1 MVVEVAGVWRALR
14 PEVRLAWIVPQRPQ
28 GGLWTRSLTPFLQS
42 GAEREWF
49 GPRLHAASAANGSGS
64 PGERG
69 LLWVAQHEV
78 HGGVNC
84 ACAIPQTNQ
93 DDTMIDSAKPQD
105 RLRDKLTETRDNIA
119 DMGHMAKDAV
129 ADKYHELKDRA
140 AEQYEHGKEKVV
152 ALEENLANKVREAPM
167 KSVLIAIGLGIGL
180 GFLFRRR

>member
-1 MVVEVAGVWRALR
+1 MLY
-14 PEVRLAWIVPQRPQ
+14 
-28 GGLWTRSLTPFLQS
+28 
-42 GAEREWF
+42 
-49 GPRLHAASAANGSGS
+49 
-64 PGERG
+64 
-69 LLWVAQHEV
+69 VAQHEA

-84 ACAIPQTNQ
+84 AWAIPRTNQ

-119 DMGHMAKDAV
+119 DMGHMAKEAV
-129 ADKYHELKDRA
+129 AEKYHELKDRA

-152 ALEENLANKVREAPM
+152 ALEENLANKVRESPM